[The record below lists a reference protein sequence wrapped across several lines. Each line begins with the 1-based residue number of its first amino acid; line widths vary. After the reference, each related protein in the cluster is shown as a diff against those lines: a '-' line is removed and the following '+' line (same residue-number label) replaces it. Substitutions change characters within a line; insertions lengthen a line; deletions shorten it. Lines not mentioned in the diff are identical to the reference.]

1 MSDEST
7 KNGLTTKDIIELVI
21 NAVIA
26 LAALVTAIKSQD
38 NPKGG
43 KGAKAP
49 TTFGFQHIIIQSA
62 MNKIK
67 QATILTVVLLI
78 LAVAMNFSIEWKIT
92 VITAAVVDLVMIVRR
107 VWESNNK

>member
-21 NAVIA
+21 NAIIA
-26 LAALVTAIKSQD
+26 VAALITAIKSQD

-49 TTFGFQHIIIQSA
+49 TTFGFQHIIIYSA
-62 MNKIK
+62 MDRIK
-67 QATILTVVLLI
+67 WMTLLTAILLI
-78 LAVAMNFSIEWKIT
+78 LAVAMGFSTGWRIV
-92 VITAAVVDLVMIVRR
+92 VIMVAIVDLSMIIRR
-107 VWESNNK
+107 IWKAYNK